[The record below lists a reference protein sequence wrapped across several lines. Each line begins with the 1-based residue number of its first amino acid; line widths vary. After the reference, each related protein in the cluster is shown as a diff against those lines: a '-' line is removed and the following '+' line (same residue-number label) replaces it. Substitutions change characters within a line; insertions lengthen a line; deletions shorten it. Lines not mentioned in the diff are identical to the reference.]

1 MAGSTKK
8 KLYKG
13 ESERK
18 RKSGGGGELRQK
30 RKERYA
36 NYGKAEGR
44 NKTR

>member
-18 RKSGGGGELRQK
+18 RKSEGELGQK